1 MERCRRARELQAG
14 VLTGTPSANDGRAV
28 LVEPREPGCHAE
40 AIGSKAYV
48 WADDLGKSPK
58 IDYVAKPCAVR
69 KKIPDKVIVL
79 LFGQNTANTFV
90 VPWVEDTCCGVYA
103 AFYEYVH

>member
-14 VLTGTPSANDGRAV
+14 ILTGTPSANDGRAV

-40 AIGSKAYV
+40 AVGSKAYV

-69 KKIPDKVIVL
+69 KKMPDKVIVL
-79 LFGQNTANTFV
+79 LFGQNTAN
-90 VPWVEDTCCGVYA
+90 PWAEVWQYPFC
-103 AFYEYVH
+103 